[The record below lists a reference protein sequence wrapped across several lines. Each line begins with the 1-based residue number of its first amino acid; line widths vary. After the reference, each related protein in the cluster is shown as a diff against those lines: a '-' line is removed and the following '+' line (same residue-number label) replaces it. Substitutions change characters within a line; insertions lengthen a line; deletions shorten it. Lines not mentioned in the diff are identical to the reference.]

1 MAHENGRV
9 GGTFSIA
16 NWTRVKEE
24 KTTKEFE
31 GQECEK
37 EVVYRLSMGFF
48 LLVDEITLSVLKA
61 DEI

>member
-9 GGTFSIA
+9 GGTFSIE

-48 LLVDEITLSVLKA
+48 FVGG
-61 DEI
+61 